1 MCVCVVVYA
10 EGAGLM
16 QGKALASAVVV
27 HFPPERSS
35 LSLHGQLSLL
45 LSFLEEAFRSP

>member
-1 MCVCVVVYA
+1 
-10 EGAGLM
+10 M

-27 HFPPERSS
+27 HIPSERSS
-35 LSLHGQLSLL
+35 LSLHSQLSLL